1 MKFVTTSQVRA
12 LREAQPAAITLD
24 VRIAEAYENEH
35 LAGAMNGCVFLS
47 SFLQDVRRLLPDP
60 HQPVI
65 VYGAGPDSLESTEA
79 ARHLDAAGYE
89 QVHNFVGGMAEWK
102 GEGLPTVGS
111 GRTTEPPPLEG
122 SLPVDLRETRIEWT
136 GRNLLNK
143 HCGTLSLTS
152 GTLEFRENW
161 LVGGELVIDL
171 TTLRCT
177 DIADPTLNRML
188 VAHLASPDFLDSA
201 HFPEARVVIRKTS
214 PTPNGRPGSPNLELL
229 CDLTLRGITKP
240 VPVVAVAGRTPE
252 GRIAA
257 QALLVFDRTE
267 FGSAYGSGRFFR
279 QLGQHLVND
288 QVEIQVRLL
297 A

>member
-1 MKFVTTSQVRA
+1 MKFVTTLQVRA
-12 LREAQPAAITLD
+12 LRDAQPAAITLD
-24 VRIAEAYENEH
+24 VRIPEAYDQEH
-35 LAGAMNGCVFLS
+35 LAGAVNACVFLV
-47 SFLQDVRRLLPDP
+47 SFPEDIRRLLSEPDRP
-60 HQPVI
+60 II

-79 ARHLDAAGYE
+79 ARRLDAAGYRE
-89 QVHNFVGGMAEWK
+89 VHNFVGGLAEWK

-111 GRTTEPPPLEG
+111 GRAAEPVVLEG
-122 SLPVDLRETRIEWT
+122 SLPVDLQETRLEWT

-143 HCGTLSLTS
+143 HCGGLTLKS

-171 TTLRCT
+171 TTLTCT
-177 DIADPTLNRML
+177 DLADPTMNRML
-188 VAHLASPDFLDSA
+188 LAHLASPDFLDIER
-201 HFPEARVVIRKTS
+201 FPEARVVIRRAS